1 MFPKSISVSAFLTN
15 DMEVASSGKL
25 VPIARMVKP
34 INSSGMPAKVARF
47 FATKTRQSEPI
58 HNARVASRMTS
69 DENAS
74 EFELSPPFD
83 SNPCSIMLEFL
94 FLRALEVIQKR

>member
-1 MFPKSISVSAFLTN
+1 MFPKSISVASFLSN

-34 INSSGMPAKVARF
+34 INSSGIPAKVARF
-47 FATKTRQSEPI
+47 FAPKTRQSEPI
-58 HNARVASRMTS
+58 HNARVASRITS

-74 EFELSPPFD
+74 EFELSSPFD
-83 SNPCSIMLEFL
+83 SSPCSIVVEFL
-94 FLRALEVIQKR
+94 FLRAREVIQKR